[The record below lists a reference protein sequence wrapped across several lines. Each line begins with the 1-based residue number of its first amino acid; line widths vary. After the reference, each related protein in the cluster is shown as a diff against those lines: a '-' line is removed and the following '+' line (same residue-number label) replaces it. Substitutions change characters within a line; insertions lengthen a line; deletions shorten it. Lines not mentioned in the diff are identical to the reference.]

1 MPTVDYM
8 LFDLNSYFASC
19 EQQDNPHLR
28 GKPLAV
34 VPMLTDSTSVLAAS
48 IQAKRRGIKTGT
60 KVRDAKR
67 LCPDI
72 QFVTTHHTKYLDYH
86 EKILKAVD
94 EIIPID
100 QVLSVDE
107 VSCRLMGSQRELQ
120 NAIALSQKLK
130 RHVQNQVGECLT
142 SSIGLGPNSLIAK
155 IASDLQKPD
164 GLVWITQ
171 EEIPEKLG
179 PLSIR
184 TVPGIGEKTELHL
197 NRLGIFKIQDILR
210 LSTGEAKSKW
220 GSILGSKVLQ
230 GLSGENY
237 LHEHG
242 ATKSMGHEHV
252 LEPDLRNNPGSF
264 RVAMKLLN
272 KACVRI
278 RKNNLRCTILS
289 LSVRFTNSEHFQN
302 DVKFEA
308 TQDTGFLMKQ
318 LTLLWPKIFNA
329 RPFKVSVVLSGFQD
343 TEAQQFSFFDKDLRR
358 REKAYSIADQINEKL
373 GKNSIFVADL
383 QGLEQQAR
391 GGISFSRVPSKDE
404 F

>member
-1 MPTVDYM
+1 MAFVDYM

-19 EQQDNPHLR
+19 EQQDNPSLR
-28 GKPLAV
+28 GRPVAV
-34 VPMLTDSTSVLAAS
+34 VPMMAESTSVLAAS

-60 KVRDAKR
+60 KVKDARR

-72 QFVTTHHTKYLDYH
+72 QFVTTDHRKYLEYH

-94 EIIPID
+94 QIIPID

-107 VSCRLMGSQRELQ
+107 VSCRLMGSQRELGQ
-120 NAIALSQKLK
+120 ALLLSKKLK
-130 RHVQNQVGECLT
+130 QHVQNQVGECLT

-164 GLVWITQ
+164 GLVWITK

-184 TVPGIGEKTELHL
+184 CVPGIGEKTEFHL

-230 GLSGENY
+230 GLMGESY
-237 LHEHG
+237 LYEHG

-252 LEPDLRNNPGSF
+252 LEPELRNSSGSF
-264 RVAMKLLN
+264 RVGMKLLN
-272 KACVRI
+272 KACVRL
-278 RKNNLRCTILS
+278 RKNNLRCTVLNLS
-289 LSVRFTNSEHFQN
+289 IRFTNSEHFQN

-308 TQDTGFLMKQ
+308 SQDTGFLMKQ
-318 LTLLWPKIFNA
+318 LSLLWPKHLSA
-329 RPFKVSVVLSGFQD
+329 SPFKVSVVLSGFAS
-343 TEAQQFSFFDKDLRR
+343 TESQQFSFFDEGLRR

-383 QGLEQQAR
+383 QGLEDQAR